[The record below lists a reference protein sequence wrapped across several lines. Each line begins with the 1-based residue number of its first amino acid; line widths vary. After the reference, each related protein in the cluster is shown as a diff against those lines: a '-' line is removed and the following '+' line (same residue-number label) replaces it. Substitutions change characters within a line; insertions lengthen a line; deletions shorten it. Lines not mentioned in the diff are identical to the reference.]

1 MLVSRCHGDVGRVRH
16 EVARLRHA
24 RVEDVQERLGVDMGV
39 DMCVDMFV
47 DIIDMWSPARWP
59 GSRPRTR

>member
-1 MLVSRCHGDVGRVRH
+1 MPRGHGDVGRVRH

-39 DMCVDMFV
+39 DMFV